1 MVDYISLVV
10 WEALQEDVGL
20 IRARIDQAT
29 REALGASIGEIIKIE
44 GKKTTA
50 ARVFRLSE

>member
-1 MVDYISLVV
+1 MVDYINLVV

-29 REALGASIGEIIKIE
+29 RESLGVSIGEINHSF
-44 GKKTTA
+44 TTTL
-50 ARVFRLSE
+50 FNIHI